1 MRSLIRRI
9 VTTGLIGTTLLSVWL
24 GSTLKAFA
32 IPREKLLGIL
42 GQVPVFVIADSEGA
56 PVIQNVSDTQGR
68 VNVFLSHGMA
78 TQVLA
83 TLREQNPDV
92 GSQVDVQVIS
102 LADSYTFS
110 EQSGDSGVFITF
122 IPTQTQ
128 IGYAQPVWEEQRQT
142 LGTLN
147 DGDPNNDPPEVFPGT
162 PLFVAWTGTAANRNY
177 LSVTEENGTTSVP
190 FFFDPERF
198 EEVVTEFK
206 AGNAN
211 VGEVNVEVLPL
222 EGMIRTLSQ
231 DNDSDLER
239 IQLVPLR
246 ETVRL
251 FQQSGN

>member
-24 GSTLKAFA
+24 GSTLKALA
-32 IPREKLLGIL
+32 IPRDKLLGIL

-56 PVIQNVSDTQGR
+56 PVIQNVSENQGR
-68 VNVFLSHGMA
+68 VNVFLSPGMA
-78 TQVLA
+78 KQVLE

-92 GSQVDVQVIS
+92 GNQVDVQVIS

-110 EQSGDSGVFITF
+110 EQSRENGVFVVF

-128 IGYAQPVWEEQRQT
+128 IGYAQPVWEEQRQE
-142 LGTLN
+142 LETLN
-147 DGDPNNDPPEVFPGT
+147 DNDPKNDPPEIFPGT
-162 PLFVAWTGTAANRNY
+162 PLFVAWTGNANNRNY
-177 LSVTEENGTTSVP
+177 LSVTEDGETSVP

-198 EEVVTEFK
+198 EEVVREFK
-206 AGNAN
+206 AGNASA
-211 VGEVNVEVLPL
+211 GEVNVEVLPL
-222 EGMIRTLSQ
+222 EGMINTLESE
-231 DNDSDLER
+231 NDPDLER

-251 FQQSGN
+251 FRQQSGN